1 MVIYF
6 NTSNEVAKIWS
17 LVQIHFGL
25 RVLFIFGG
33 IGGGEA
39 SMVKRTTAQ
48 NSGRGRGST
57 WH

>member
-48 NSGRGRGST
+48 NSGRGSP